1 MRSKIVSVICT
12 VILILLGAS
21 EIKTYLEPSTTAEI
35 FTQSS
40 HASDTFKINID
51 IVMPKMPCDIIGLDL
66 EDQLGNHISDYYGEL
81 HKHRLSEEGESL
93 SIESWKEKN
102 ENRKVIADRIEAEV
116 KAKQGCRLEGFIETV
131 RAPGNFRISHHA
143 FMDILMH
150 LSM

>member
-51 IVMPKMPCDIIGLDL
+51 IVLPKMPCDIIGLDL

-81 HKHRLSEEGESL
+81 HKHRLSE
-93 SIESWKEKN
+93 
-102 ENRKVIADRIEAEV
+102 
-116 KAKQGCRLEGFIETV
+116 
-131 RAPGNFRISHHA
+131 
-143 FMDILMH
+143 
-150 LSM
+150 